1 MNIIFLPEK
10 YRTQSYTNDVSFKR
24 MIKPK
29 KQSLY
34 DLFVRTPVG
43 YKNPKKSLDKILFI
57 KPQFMAGTKCKGSI
71 PLRNFWDFFYKNKN
85 IKNMGY
91 STNKDGYG
99 DSFLKAP
106 SCMPISTSYVH
117 DCSVMY
123 LYDKISQT
131 HAIYHALSDCTIDT
145 INFMIKKLMPKG
157 FTKGAIIPG
166 DSFFYSDQE
175 KNMKNMLRLMKNNS
189 PKAIVNVYHSTCK
202 YPEIVG
208 IKGMVYQIPNTKVQ
222 EQIKSKKIDIKDDG
236 QASFKVVDLQGYNT
250 FQEIYDEA
258 QTVESL
264 KGLKKVFINSKYPK
278 VMLNILLSE
287 IDKRL
292 KVLDNI

>member
-1 MNIIFLPEK
+1 MNIVFLNDK
-10 YRTQSYTNDVSFKR
+10 YCIHKSNGGVSFKR
-24 MIKPK
+24 SIKPK

-43 YKNPKKSLDKILFI
+43 YKNPKKSLDKILLV
-57 KPQFMAGTKCKGSI
+57 KPQFFAGTKCKGSI

-85 IKNMGY
+85 IKNLGY

-123 LYDKISQT
+123 LYNKNTQT
-131 HAIYHALSDCTIDT
+131 HALYHAHPDCSIDT
-145 INFMIKKLMPKG
+145 INFMIKKLMPEG
-157 FTKGAIIPG
+157 FTKGAIVPG
-166 DSFFYSDQE
+166 DSLFYSEQE
-175 KNMKNMLRLMKNNS
+175 KNMKNMLRLMKTNS
-189 PKAIVNVYHSTCK
+189 PNAIVNVYHSTCK

-222 EQIKSKKIDIKDDG
+222 EQIKSKEIDIEDYG
-236 QASFKVVDLQGYNT
+236 QASFKILDLQGYDT
-250 FQEIYDEA
+250 FEKIQNKYHD
-258 QTVESL
+258 VNSL
-264 KGLKKVFINSKYPK
+264 MNLKKYFLEKNYPK
-278 VMLNILLSE
+278 DILDLLISELEQRIKDLENI
-287 IDKRL
+287 
-292 KVLDNI
+292 